1 MPTTNRGGIAFTW
14 KRLDCQSTSS
24 IMSFLFSIV
33 NSARNWVDS
42 LQAMVPGYRDR
53 IAHIFLDANE
63 GGLNLTMPIEV
74 VTKVAGT
81 DMWRETSSPT
91 DLLTE

>member
-1 MPTTNRGGIAFTW
+1 
-14 KRLDCQSTSS
+14 
-24 IMSFLFSIV
+24 MSFLFSIV